1 MKLTIIN
8 QGINGEGVAT
18 DNGKVYFVPN
28 ALIGETVECETVK
41 DFGNYANTKLINI
54 IKQSENRVKPV
65 CPYYEKCGG
74 CDLQH
79 INYAAQLKFKQNLIK
94 STLKKVGGIEVEVA
108 TTIACNNQ
116 FNYRNKISFS
126 CSENAIG
133 FKAKSTNQI
142 VDVDFCPLA
151 DNGINQIYKVIKPYL
166 STNNIQTLKNIV
178 IRQLAGQ
185 TLIAVVVSK
194 KQDMQ
199 GLYDLLKHQIENF
212 GLFMVI
218 NPRKDSVVLTNNIIH
233 IGGLKNIH
241 LLKDY
246 DLTLTVDSFYQTN
259 VDIQNK
265 LYNHILSQIGN
276 NEKVINGYSGAG
288 ILSAEIA
295 KKAQSV
301 YGIEINKSAH
311 ADAEN
316 LKKHNKISNLFNIC
330 GDFLENF
337 KNLTNISNQQN
348 NQTIN
353 NKRKPDSNKTLY
365 NSTLTNNQVCNVL
378 VLDPSKKGCG
388 KQVMQAIC
396 GVEKIIYV
404 SCNPI
409 ALAKDLREIKDEY
422 EITNV
427 QPFDM
432 FPNTV
437 SVETCVTLIKK

>member
-1 MKLTIIN
+1 MELTIIN

-28 ALIGETVECETVK
+28 ALIGETVECEIVK
-41 DFGNYANTKLINI
+41 DFGNFANTRLINI

-79 INYAAQLKFKQNLIK
+79 MNYATQLKFKQNLVK
-94 STLKKVGGIEVEVA
+94 STLKKVGGIEVKVA
-108 TTIACNNQ
+108 PTIACYNQ

-126 CSENAIG
+126 CIENAIG
-133 FKAKSTNQI
+133 FKAKSSNQI

-151 DNGINQIYKVIKPYL
+151 DNGINQVYKVIKSYL

-178 IRQLAGQ
+178 IRQLEGQ
-185 TLIAVVVSK
+185 TLIAMVVSR
-194 KQDMQ
+194 KQDMKE
-199 GLYDLLKHQIENF
+199 LYDLLKHQIENF

-241 LLKDY
+241 LLKNY

-259 VDIQNK
+259 IDIQNK
-265 LYNHILSQIGN
+265 LYNHILSQIEN
-276 NEKVINGYSGAG
+276 NDKVINGYSGAG
-288 ILSAEIA
+288 LLSAEIA

-316 LKKHNKISNLFNIC
+316 LKKHNEISNLLNIC
-330 GDFLENF
+330 GDFFENF
-337 KNLTNISNQQN
+337 KNLTNISNKQN
-348 NQTIN
+348 NQTID
-353 NKRKPDSNKTLY
+353 NKRKSNGKKALV
-365 NSTLTNNQVCNVL
+365 NHTLTDKQVCNVL

-388 KQVMQAIC
+388 KQVMQTIC
-396 GVEKIIYV
+396 GIEKIIYV

-422 EITNV
+422 EIANV

-437 SVETCVTLIKK
+437 SVETCVALIKK